1 MFDHLGFRVRD
12 LKAARRFYD
21 AVPKFYGS
29 PPSTTRR
36 TSFLLGR
43 SAEQPIP
50 FLWIG
55 TDQPT
60 FWSAGHS
67 VSASP
72 IHIAFRASDRASVD
86 AFYRAALENGGT
98 DNGAPGPRGPQEM
111 NYYGA
116 FVIDPDGNNIEAGC
130 RGSWNSAKPA
140 ILVSPSSGCRLS
152 PPISPI
158 AIASASSFRASSFR
172 IHLLA
177 PPRADSRQPRLAAG
191 PTAFAC

>member
-21 AVPKFYGS
+21 AVAAALGLA
-29 PPSTTRR
+29 TIDNTE

-55 TDQPT
+55 TEQPT

-72 IHIAFRASDRASVD
+72 IHIAFRASDHASVD

-116 FVIDPDGNNIEAGC
+116 FVIDPDGNNIDAGC
-130 RGSWNSAKPA
+130 RGSWKA
-140 ILVSPSSGCRLS
+140 
-152 PPISPI
+152 
-158 AIASASSFRASSFR
+158 
-172 IHLLA
+172 
-177 PPRADSRQPRLAAG
+177 
-191 PTAFAC
+191 

>member
-21 AVPKFYGS
+21 AVAKVLRLATIDNTG
-29 PPSTTRR
+29 
-36 TSFLLGR
+36 TSFLLVR

-72 IHIAFRASDRASVD
+72 IHIALRASDRASVD

-111 NYYGA
+111 NYYGG
-116 FVIDPDGNNIEAGC
+116 VRD
-130 RGSWNSAKPA
+130 
-140 ILVSPSSGCRLS
+140 
-152 PPISPI
+152 
-158 AIASASSFRASSFR
+158 
-172 IHLLA
+172 
-177 PPRADSRQPRLAAG
+177 
-191 PTAFAC
+191 